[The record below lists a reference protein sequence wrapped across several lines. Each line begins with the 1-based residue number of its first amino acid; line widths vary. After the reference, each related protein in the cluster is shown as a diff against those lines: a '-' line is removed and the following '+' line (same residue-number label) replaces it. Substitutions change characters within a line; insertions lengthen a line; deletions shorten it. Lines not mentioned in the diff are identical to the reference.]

1 MSLACSATPRI
12 YAVVRAL
19 GIKKEMSCVQLHA
32 GDYSLLV
39 ETPSMHASPAVA
51 QFIEGEVNRPGKQ
64 WIVHIIDGTQEK
76 DDVILRTP
84 EFTLLPD
91 TERMNRY
98 TRGPSACNARPLN
111 PRSPKR
117 VLNWLAIAHD
127 RQIRS
132 MRDLRGHHIPMLKDM
147 LATSI
152 QTIEK
157 ETGIRQEQ
165 VMAYVHYPPSVYQLH
180 VHFTYPYG
188 QYCHRD
194 TYRVHSLPT
203 IINNLEIDPDYYKK
217 ASLHMAVYRQSL
229 HAGALSEA
237 MLTCQPPR
245 PPVANTRGPSDAL
258 PVHT

>member
-1 MSLACSATPRI
+1 MLASA
-12 YAVVRAL
+12 
-19 GIKKEMSCVQLHA
+19 GIKKMSCAQQHA
-32 GDYSLLV
+32 GEYALLV
-39 ETPSMHASPAVA
+39 ETPAMHASPAVA
-51 QFIEGEVNRPGKQ
+51 QFIEGEVCRPGKQ
-64 WIVHIIDGTQEK
+64 WITHIIEGTQEK
-76 DDVILRTP
+76 DDVVMRTS

-98 TRGPSACNARPLN
+98 CRAPAPCNSRLPN
-111 PRSPKR
+111 PRPPKR

-132 MRDLRGHHIPMLKDM
+132 VRDLRGHHIPMLKAM
-147 LATSI
+147 LSACM
-152 QTIEK
+152 QTIER

-180 VHFTYPYG
+180 VHFSYPYG

-229 HAGALSEA
+229 HSAALAEA
-237 MLTCQPPR
+237 MLTCQPPAVTNSHEPSR
-245 PPVANTRGPSDAL
+245 AQSPPT
-258 PVHT
+258 